1 MNITVK
7 DLLDAGVH
15 FGHQLRRWNPKS
27 KPYVFDNRH
36 GISIIDLEKTYDLL
50 ENASKAIEEI
60 VSQGKQILLV
70 GTKRQAETPI
80 RELAAATNM
89 PFCVNRWMGG
99 TLTNFET
106 VSSSLAKYKSFLRM
120 EEDGSLDKMHGKE
133 VAAIKRQMSR
143 MHRNFEGML
152 NLQGIP
158 GALFVIDSHNEAI
171 AVAEANRVKIPV
183 IALVDSNSDP
193 SVLSHPIPGN
203 DDSAKSIRII
213 VDVVLDA
220 IQTGASN
227 RVSTPTKRKDITPI
241 TQEPDFV
248 DQEDEPEVTL
258 PEGYSESDFDD
269 RKEESTEITEP
280 AAKDV
285 SQESSSNE
293 EEKLLKLKNPKL
305 IPQKTNNLVQR
316 TKNMSNITKEAVM
329 DLREKTGA
337 GLIDCKR
344 ALAETNGDLEE
355 AISILRKKGVAS
367 AAKKAGRE
375 AGEGIISNAVTED
388 RKKGILV
395 EVNCETD
402 FVAKNEDFIS
412 FSKEVA
418 QTLLSE
424 PEADLE
430 NKRTEQVG
438 KIGENIKISR
448 SQIVEVVTN
457 GIVESYVHTGAKVA
471 VMISIVSSNTEDLSS
486 NESAVSLAKDLCMHI
501 AATSPVCVS
510 EKKFLKNSF
519 LRKKKSPWPKQKEN
533 HHKLLKKLSLGNLR
547 STFQPPAC

>member
-293 EEKLLKLKNPKL
+293 EEKITEIEEPE
-305 IPQKTNNLVQR
+305 TDS
-316 TKNMSNITKEAVM
+316 TKNE
-329 DLREKTGA
+329 
-337 GLIDCKR
+337 
-344 ALAETNGDLEE
+344 
-355 AISILRKKGVAS
+355 
-367 AAKKAGRE
+367 
-375 AGEGIISNAVTED
+375 
-388 RKKGILV
+388 
-395 EVNCETD
+395 
-402 FVAKNEDFIS
+402 
-412 FSKEVA
+412 
-418 QTLLSE
+418 
-424 PEADLE
+424 
-430 NKRTEQVG
+430 
-438 KIGENIKISR
+438 
-448 SQIVEVVTN
+448 
-457 GIVESYVHTGAKVA
+457 
-471 VMISIVSSNTEDLSS
+471 
-486 NESAVSLAKDLCMHI
+486 
-501 AATSPVCVS
+501 
-510 EKKFLKNSF
+510 
-519 LRKKKSPWPKQKEN
+519 
-533 HHKLLKKLSLGNLR
+533 
-547 STFQPPAC
+547 